1 MCCDVLRCVAMCCM
15 YIIVCVVCVLC
26 VLCALCVLLVT
37 NALHALYALY
47 VSEVKLLVC
56 CMYFICFVYTLKSHV
71 FQLVK
76 MTPCGHAYGPHKRL
90 HSAGGIHKDHMNMFG
105 SVGLLARTYRKRREL

>member
-1 MCCDVLRCVAMCCM
+1 MLYMLYMLYMFQRLNWR
-15 YIIVCVVCVLC
+15 YVVCISFVLYI
-26 VLCALCVLLVT
+26 
-37 NALHALYALY
+37 HLY
-47 VSEVKLLVC
+47 
-56 CMYFICFVYTLKSHV
+56 KSYV